1 MQVSILLIVAIL
13 IVIHQLIWDIK
24 LLCGGKEL
32 DIKVTTDMTPEKLFQ
47 HIKEI
52 SAHHGF
58 GDATKLEQW
67 SDVYEFW
74 ETVNSAEDIKPVD
87 GAKFRVVRMCTVSL

>member
-1 MQVSILLIVAIL
+1 M
-13 IVIHQLIWDIK
+13 K

-32 DIKVTTDMTPEKLFQ
+32 KIKVRSNMTSEKLFQ

-67 SDVYEFW
+67 SDVYKFW
-74 ETVNSAEDIKPVD
+74 EMVNSAEDIKPAD